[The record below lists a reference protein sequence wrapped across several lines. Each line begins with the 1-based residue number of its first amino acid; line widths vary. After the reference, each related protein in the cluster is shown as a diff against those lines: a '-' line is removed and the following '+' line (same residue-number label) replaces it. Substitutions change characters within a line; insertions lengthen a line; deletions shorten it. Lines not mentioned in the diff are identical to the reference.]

1 MMSETGAI
9 AEINL
14 IPGDTSKLTPFQRIK
29 AILGGSAGN
38 LVEWYDWFAYTSFS
52 IYFASAF
59 FPAGDNTA
67 QLWKAAVLNVVSF
80 GARPIGA
87 WAMGHFADKL
97 GRRTALVVSVLMM
110 CVGALIIAVTPTYA
124 SIGLWAPG
132 ILLFARLVQG
142 LSVGGQYGAAA
153 TYMSEM
159 ANRKRRGFWSSFQYV
174 TLIGGQLLAL
184 LVMIVL
190 QNTMTETD
198 LRAWGWRIP
207 FFIGAALALVVFFIQ
222 YSLHESHSF
231 NVAKAAGHTRNTA
244 LQNMGSLFTKYWK
257 QTFIIMGLTAA
268 GTSSF
273 YAYTTYMLKFL
284 QNSAGF
290 TKPEASEI
298 NLVML
303 IVFMLLQP
311 FSGWLSDIV
320 GRKTMLI
327 GAFLLGAIAAVP
339 LFSAI
344 HGTTSLFMAMVL
356 CTIPLVLL
364 SGYTAIS
371 AVVKAELFPAHV
383 RALGVAFPYAV
394 SNAVF
399 GALVEPLALGWKQS
413 GTENFFYWY
422 MAAVM
427 LIGLIAALLLRETS
441 REHSMI
447 LED

>member
-1 MMSETGAI
+1 MAETGAFTDVDTMQV
-9 AEINL
+9 AQ
-14 IPGDTSKLTPFQRIK
+14 PGLTNFQRIK

-124 SIGLWAPG
+124 KIGLAAPA
-132 ILLFARLVQG
+132 ILVFARVVQG

-190 QNTMTETD
+190 QHVLSETQLKD
-198 LRAWGWRIP
+198 YGWRIP
-207 FFIGAALALVVFFIQ
+207 FYIGAALALVVFFIQ

-231 NVAKAAGHTRNTA
+231 KNAQAAGETRNSA
-244 LQNMGSLFTKYWK
+244 LQNMGSLFSKYWK

-268 GTSSF
+268 GTSGF

-290 TKPEASEI
+290 SKPDASTI
-298 NLVML
+298 NFVML
-303 IVFMLLQP
+303 VVFMLLQP
-311 FSGWLSDIV
+311 FAGWLSDIV
-320 GRKTMLI
+320 GRKVMLI

-339 LFSAI
+339 MFSVI
-344 HGTTSLFMAMVL
+344 HGTTDLVTASVL
-356 CTIPLVLL
+356 CLVPLVLL
-364 SGYTAIS
+364 SGYTSIS

-413 GTENFFYWY
+413 GTENYFYWY

-427 LIGLIAALLLRETS
+427 LIGLVAALMLRETS